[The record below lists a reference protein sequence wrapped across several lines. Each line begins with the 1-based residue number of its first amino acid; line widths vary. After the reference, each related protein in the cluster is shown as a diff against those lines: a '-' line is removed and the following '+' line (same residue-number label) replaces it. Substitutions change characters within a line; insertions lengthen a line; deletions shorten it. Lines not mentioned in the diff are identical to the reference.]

1 MSADIGDRLRSLF
14 EVQSQAVVVG
24 DAPPMRTET
33 TGRSGLRHGWL
44 IAAACAVVLVGGVAV
59 WALGNGPADDE
70 LTTPVPSASSTTTT
84 VWDEESGAPPEACG
98 IRMFDGRYSGV
109 VLITDGSLS
118 YVGERTE
125 PTDLLEVGVDGDVDV
140 IVPAIVDLVEGVEVV
155 DDWSRLWFRPGARL
169 IDAEA
174 MRTDQVQGDVL
185 VWGHVGQFGGE
196 SANFITQA
204 IAPVAA
210 DGTVRMMGECGDEVQ
225 RDLEAG
231 AALLGRP
238 VDVEFMVDLRRGDH
252 DIAAAIEQATTP
264 SVPDEREQ
272 IRQAWLDTPV
282 ERRSLRV
289 EDVPIEERDDYE
301 LLVLAVEPTDL
312 AVGPMI
318 GAMTDAGVLQVFV
331 PGEGIFPVLVP
342 ADVTEVRIA
351 FSVSSPGLFE
361 PESVVATFP
370 LSVFDPA
377 TGGASLRFAE
387 SRDGPQVA
395 MRPLAEGE
403 LEKLT
408 GMTRAQLEARR
419 DQLLAQ

>member
-1 MSADIGDRLRSLF
+1 
-14 EVQSQAVVVG
+14 
-24 DAPPMRTET
+24 
-33 TGRSGLRHGWL
+33 
-44 IAAACAVVLVGGVAV
+44 
-59 WALGNGPADDE
+59 
-70 LTTPVPSASSTTTT
+70 
-84 VWDEESGAPPEACG
+84 
-98 IRMFDGRYSGV
+98 V
-109 VLITDGSLS
+109 VLITEGSLS

-125 PTDLLEVGVDGDVDV
+125 PTDLLEVGVDGEVDV
-140 IVPAIVDLVEGVEVV
+140 IVPAIVDLVEGVGVV

-185 VWGHVGQFGGE
+185 VWGHVGQLGGE

-210 DGTVRMMGECGDEVQ
+210 DGTVRMMGECGNEVQ

-272 IRQAWLDTPV
+272 ILQAWLDTPV

-289 EDVPIEERDDYE
+289 EDVPIEERGDFE
-301 LLVLAVEPTDL
+301 LLVLVVEPTDV

-318 GAMTDAGVLQVFV
+318 GAMTDAGVLQVFG
-331 PGEGIFPVLVP
+331 PGEGIFPVMVP
-342 ADVTEVRIA
+342 ADVAEVRIA
-351 FSVSSPGLFE
+351 FSVSGPGLFE
-361 PESVVATFP
+361 PDSVVATFP
-370 LSVFDPA
+370 ISVFDPS
-377 TGGASLRFAE
+377 TGGASLRFTE
-387 SRDGPQVA
+387 SPDGPQVA